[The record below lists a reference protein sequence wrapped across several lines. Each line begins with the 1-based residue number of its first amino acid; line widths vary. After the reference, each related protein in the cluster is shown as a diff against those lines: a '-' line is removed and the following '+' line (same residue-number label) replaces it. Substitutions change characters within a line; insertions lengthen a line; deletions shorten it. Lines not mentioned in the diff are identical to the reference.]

1 MKIAAGTT
9 NPSKIKGIERA
20 YKRLLHKDV
29 EVIGVKVESGVSAQP
44 LSLEETIRGAINRA
58 KQAIKEISEAD
69 EGVGVEAGF
78 FKLLDKTFD
87 VQIAVIIDR
96 ENHITYG
103 LSPAFQIPP
112 FFVNKVLNEG
122 IELEVVV
129 DNYFGTKNIGIKGG
143 FISILTKNRITREE
157 LTELAVAMALIPRI
171 WRKLYQSAKHG

>member
-1 MKIAAGTT
+1 
-9 NPSKIKGIERA
+9 
-20 YKRLLHKDV
+20 
-29 EVIGVKVESGVSAQP
+29 
-44 LSLEETIRGAINRA
+44 
-58 KQAIKEISEAD
+58 
-69 EGVGVEAGF
+69 
-78 FKLLDKTFD
+78 
-87 VQIAVIIDR
+87 
-96 ENHITYG
+96 YG

-112 FFVNKVLNEG
+112 SFVNKVLNEG